1 MIIDSIKN
9 SLLHKTSKRIRP
21 VLKNTKS
28 ASYFTITLTLFS
40 LSFFGLFAIRPT
52 LITAVS
58 LIKEVKDLRKLSLD
72 YENKISNFITAQS
85 EYERI
90 RESIPLIDRALPQ
103 YSEFP
108 GFART
113 MENIAI
119 KNSFSINQFQIDA
132 APISLLPEVNK
143 LNNFNFILVGIGNY
157 DNSRHAIEDM
167 VNSLR
172 IVTIESL
179 DFSTEGGTVSG
190 NLRVSLKGKSYYE
203 P

>member
-1 MIIDSIKN
+1 
-9 SLLHKTSKRIRP
+9 
-21 VLKNTKS
+21 LKNKV
-28 ASYFTITLTLFS
+28 
-40 LSFFGLFAIRPT
+40 FG
-52 LITAVS
+52 
-58 LIKEVKDLRKLSLD
+58 
-72 YENKISNFITAQS
+72 AQAQLWDNN
-85 EYERI
+85 ET
-90 RESIPLIDRALPQ
+90 
-103 YSEFP
+103 
-108 GFART
+108 T

-119 KNSFSINQFQIDA
+119 KNSFTINQFQIDA

-143 LNNFNFILVGIGNY
+143 LNNFNFILVGIGSY